1 MAALAQ
7 QQASVRGSRQTAD
20 MLKGTLLAESLRI
33 GISIEVA
40 GLRATRIVRQDV
52 TGSATATQPPVW
64 TFIEF
69 EAEDDLA
76 EELADRL
83 ASALLIEDGWYA
95 DFTVGADHVI
105 VFANRIFRYRRG
117 DDDARREAEDYGR
130 SVGVPDRQLDWND

>member
-1 MAALAQ
+1 
-7 QQASVRGSRQTAD
+7 

-33 GISIEVA
+33 GTSIEVP
-40 GLRATRIVRQDV
+40 GLRTTRIARRDV
-52 TGSATATQPPVW
+52 TSSATPTQPPVW

-76 EELADRL
+76 EDLADRL
-83 ASALLIEDGWYA
+83 AGALLTEDGWYA

-117 DDDARREAEDYGR
+117 DRDARREAEAYGR
-130 SVGVPDRQLDWND
+130 SVGVPDHQLDWND